1 MTRVS
6 KKEVLRMLFQQV
18 LNGLTNGSLYAL
30 MAVGVTMVYKS
41 LGMLNFAHGD
51 TMMIGTFLTLTFVQL
66 GLPFP
71 VAIVIGIAAAA
82 IIGFLLER
90 LILRRVQ
97 FSSFVNLLI
106 ATVGVSYVL
115 RNTAMVIWGTN
126 PQLFPSMF
134 PAGLINLGSFTITP
148 QSIGIILI
156 SLALIT
162 GLHFFF
168 TKVKVGK
175 CMTIA
180 SSDPEGAAMMGVN
193 VTHMRFLTFG
203 ISAGLAAIAGIMIAP
218 LTYARV
224 DMSATIGM
232 KAFAAAILGG
242 IGNLWGAL
250 LGGIILGIVEALGS
264 AYISTAYRDA
274 FSFIILFIVLFVKP
288 TGLLNKKIE
297 NKL

>member
-1 MTRVS
+1 
-6 KKEVLRMLFQQV
+6 MLFQQV

-51 TMMIGTFLTLTFVQL
+51 VMMVGTFITLTFTQM
-66 GLPFP
+66 GIPFYA
-71 VAIVIGIAAAA
+71 AIVLGIASAA
-82 IIGFLLER
+82 ILGFLLER
-90 LILRRVQ
+90 IILRKVK

-115 RNTAMVIWGTN
+115 RNTAMVIWGTS

-134 PAGLINLGSFTITP
+134 PAQLIRIGNFTITP

-162 GLHFFF
+162 GLHMFF

-175 CMTIA
+175 CMQLA
-180 SSDPEGAAMMGVN
+180 NSDPEGAAMMGVN
-193 VTHMRFLTFG
+193 VTYMRFLTFG

-250 LGGIILGIVEALGS
+250 LGGVILGIVEALGS

>member
-1 MTRVS
+1 
-6 KKEVLRMLFQQV
+6 MLFQQI

-30 MAVGVTMVYKS
+30 MAVGV
-41 LGMLNFAHGD
+41 
-51 TMMIGTFLTLTFVQL
+51 
-66 GLPFP
+66 
-71 VAIVIGIAAAA
+71 
-82 IIGFLLER
+82 
-90 LILRRVQ
+90 
-97 FSSFVNLLI
+97 
-106 ATVGVSYVL
+106 SYVL
-115 RNTAMVIWGTN
+115 RNASMVIWGTN

-134 PAGLINLGSFTITP
+134 PSELIEIGEFRITP
-148 QSIGIILI
+148 QSIGIIII
-156 SLALIT
+156 SLAIIT

-168 TKVKVGK
+168 TKVKIGK
-175 CMTIA
+175 CMQLA
-180 SSDPEGAAMMGVN
+180 NSDPEGAAMMGVN
-193 VTHMRFLTFG
+193 VTYMRFLTFG
-203 ISAGLAAIAGIMIAP
+203 ISAALACIAGVMIAP

-250 LGGIILGIVEALGS
+250 LGGIILGIVEAVGS

>member
-1 MTRVS
+1 MF
-6 KKEVLRMLFQQV
+6 FQQI

-51 TMMIGTFLTLTFVQL
+51 IMMVGTFFCLSFTIGL
-66 GLPFP
+66 GLPMWL
-71 VAIVIGIAAAA
+71 AVIIALAAAS
-82 IIGFLLER
+82 ILGFSLER
-90 LILRRVQ
+90 IILRRVK
-97 FSSFVNLLI
+97 FTSFVNLLI

-115 RNTAMVIWGTN
+115 RNSAMVIWGTN
-126 PQLFPSMF
+126 PQLFPTMF
-134 PAGLINLGSFTITP
+134 PEGVFTMGSFRITK
-148 QSIGIILI
+148 QAVGIII
-156 SLALIT
+156 VSFVIII
-162 GLHFFF
+162 GLHLFF
-168 TKVKVGK
+168 TRVKVGK
-175 CMTIA
+175 CMQLA
-180 SSDPEGAAMMGVN
+180 SSDPEGAQMMGIN
-193 VTHMRFLTFG
+193 VSKMRFLTFG
-203 ISAGLAAIAGIMIAP
+203 ISAVLATVAGIMIAP

-250 LGGIILGIVEALGS
+250 LGGVLLGIVEAVGS

-274 FSFIILFIVLFVKP
+274 FSFIVLFIVLFVKP

>member
-1 MTRVS
+1 
-6 KKEVLRMLFQQV
+6 MLFQQI

-51 TMMIGTFLTLTFVQL
+51 IMMVGTFITLTFITKL
-66 GLPFP
+66 GLPFYVSVP
-71 VAIVIGIAAAA
+71 LGIICAAGL
-82 IIGFLLER
+82 GFLLER
-90 LILRRVQ
+90 VI
-97 FSSFVNLLI
+97 LLI

-115 RNTAMVIWGTN
+115 RNASMVIWGTN

-134 PAGLINLGSFTITP
+134 PSELIEIGEFRITP
-148 QSIGIILI
+148 QSIGIIII
-156 SLALIT
+156 SLAIIT

-168 TKVKVGK
+168 TKVKIGK
-175 CMTIA
+175 CMQLA
-180 SSDPEGAAMMGVN
+180 NSDPEGAAMMGVN
-193 VTHMRFLTFG
+193 VTYMRFLTFG
-203 ISAGLAAIAGIMIAP
+203 ISAALACIAGVMIAP

-250 LGGIILGIVEALGS
+250 LGGIILGIVEAVGS

>member
-1 MTRVS
+1 MTRIL
-6 KKEVLRMLFQQV
+6 KKEVKVMLFQQI
-18 LNGLTNGSLYAL
+18 LNGLTNGSLYAV

-51 TMMIGTFLTLTFVQL
+51 TMMIGTFICLTLL
-66 GLPFP
+66 NIGCPFFIAIP
-71 VAIVIGIAAAA
+71 VGIACGALL
-82 IIGFLLER
+82 GFVLER

-134 PAGLINLGSFTITP
+134 PKGLIMIGNFLITP

-162 GLHFFF
+162 GLHLFF
-168 TKVKVGK
+168 TRVKVGK
-175 CMTIA
+175 CMQLA
-180 SSDPEGAAMMGVN
+180 SSDPEGAAMMGIN
-193 VTHMRFLTFG
+193 VSHMRFLTFG
-203 ISAGLAAIAGIMIAP
+203 ISAGLAAIAGVMIAP

-250 LGGIILGIVEALGS
+250 LGGLILGIVEALGA

-274 FSFIILFIVLFVKP
+274 FSFIVLFIVLFVKP

>member
-1 MTRVS
+1 
-6 KKEVLRMLFQQV
+6 MLFQQV

-51 TMMIGTFLTLTFVQL
+51 TMMIGTFITLTFVDM
-66 GLPFP
+66 GIPFYI
-71 VAIVIGIAAAA
+71 AILLGIASAAVL
-82 IIGFLLER
+82 GFLLER
-90 LILRRVQ
+90 IILRRVR

-106 ATVGVSYVL
+106 ATVSVSYVL
-115 RNTAMVIWGTN
+115 RNTGMVIWGTS
-126 PQLFPSMF
+126 PRLFPSMF
-134 PAGLINLGSFTITP
+134 PEQLIRLGNFNVTP
-148 QSIGIILI
+148 QSIGIILV
-156 SLALIT
+156 SLAIIT
-162 GLHFFF
+162 GLHLFF
-168 TKVKVGK
+168 TRVKVGK
-175 CMTIA
+175 CMQLA

-193 VTHMRFLTFG
+193 VSYMRFLTFG

-224 DMSATIGM
+224 DMSVTIGM

-250 LGGIILGIVEALGS
+250 LGGLILGIVEAVGA

-274 FSFIILFIVLFVKP
+274 FSFIILFLVLFVKP
-288 TGLLNKKIE
+288 TGLLNRKIE

>member
-1 MTRVS
+1 
-6 KKEVLRMLFQQV
+6 MLFQQV

-30 MAVGVTMVYKS
+30 MAVGVTMIYKS

-51 TMMIGTFLTLTFVQL
+51 TMMVGTFITLTFIQM
-66 GLPFP
+66 GIPFY
-71 VAIVIGIAAAA
+71 IAALMGIVCAA
-82 IIGFLLER
+82 VLGFLLER
-90 LILRRVQ
+90 IILRKVK

-115 RNTAMVIWGTN
+115 RNTGMVIWGTS

-134 PAGLINLGSFTITP
+134 PEKLIQIGSFNITP

-156 SLALIT
+156 SLAIIT
-162 GLHFFF
+162 GLHLFF
-168 TKVKVGK
+168 TRVKVGK
-175 CMTIA
+175 CMQLA
-180 SSDPEGAAMMGVN
+180 SSDAEGAAMMGVN
-193 VTHMRFLTFG
+193 VTYMRFLTFG

-250 LGGIILGIVEALGS
+250 LGGVILGIAEAVGA

-288 TGLLNKKIE
+288 TGLLKDRKSVV
-297 NKL
+297 

>member
-1 MTRVS
+1 
-6 KKEVLRMLFQQV
+6 MLFQQV

-51 TMMIGTFLTLTFVQL
+51 TMMIGTFITLTFVDM
-66 GLPFP
+66 GIPFYI
-71 VAIVIGIAAAA
+71 AILLGIASAAVL
-82 IIGFLLER
+82 GFLLER
-90 LILRRVQ
+90 IILRRVR

-106 ATVGVSYVL
+106 ATVSVSYVL
-115 RNTAMVIWGTN
+115 RNTGMVIWGTS
-126 PQLFPSMF
+126 PRLFPSMF
-134 PAGLINLGSFTITP
+134 PEQLIQLGNFNVTP
-148 QSIGIILI
+148 QSIGIILV
-156 SLALIT
+156 SLAIIT
-162 GLHFFF
+162 SLHLFF
-168 TKVKVGK
+168 TRVKVGK
-175 CMTIA
+175 CMQLA

-193 VTHMRFLTFG
+193 VSYMRFLTFG

-224 DMSATIGM
+224 DMSVTIGM

-250 LGGIILGIVEALGS
+250 LGGLILGIVEAVGA

-274 FSFIILFIVLFVKP
+274 FSFIILFLVLFVKP

>member
-1 MTRVS
+1 
-6 KKEVLRMLFQQV
+6 MLFQQV

-51 TMMIGTFLTLTFVQL
+51 TMMVGTFITLTFINMGV
-66 GLPFP
+66 PFYI
-71 VAIVIGIAAAA
+71 AALCGIACSTVL
-82 IIGFLLER
+82 GFLLER
-90 LILRRVQ
+90 AILRGVK

-106 ATVGVSYVL
+106 ATVGGSYVL
-115 RNTAMVIWGTN
+115 RNTGMVIWGTS

-134 PAGLINLGSFTITP
+134 PQTLLHIGSFTIAP

-156 SLALIT
+156 SLAIIT
-162 GLHFFF
+162 GMHLFF
-168 TKVKVGK
+168 TRVKVGK
-175 CMTIA
+175 CMQLA

-193 VTHMRFLTFG
+193 VTSMRFLTFG
-203 ISAGLAAIAGIMIAP
+203 ISAALACIAGIMIAP

-250 LGGIILGIVEALGS
+250 LGGVILGIVEAVCS
-264 AYISTAYRDA
+264 AYISTPYRDA
-274 FSFIILFIVLFVKP
+274 FSFIVLFIVLFVKP

>member
-1 MTRVS
+1 MGIVCAA
-6 KKEVLRMLFQQV
+6 
-18 LNGLTNGSLYAL
+18 GL
-30 MAVGVTMVYKS
+30 
-41 LGMLNFAHGD
+41 
-51 TMMIGTFLTLTFVQL
+51 
-66 GLPFP
+66 
-71 VAIVIGIAAAA
+71 
-82 IIGFLLER
+82 GFLLER
-90 LILRRVQ
+90 VILRKVK

-115 RNTAMVIWGTN
+115 RNASMVIWGTN

-134 PAGLINLGSFTITP
+134 PSELIEIGEFRITP
-148 QSIGIILI
+148 QSIGIIII
-156 SLALIT
+156 SLAIIT

-168 TKVKVGK
+168 TKVKIGK
-175 CMTIA
+175 CMQLA
-180 SSDPEGAAMMGVN
+180 NSDPEGAAMMGVN
-193 VTHMRFLTFG
+193 VTYMRFLTFG
-203 ISAGLAAIAGIMIAP
+203 ISAALACIAGVMIAP

-250 LGGIILGIVEALGS
+250 LGGIILGIVEAVGS

>member
-1 MTRVS
+1 
-6 KKEVLRMLFQQV
+6 
-18 LNGLTNGSLYAL
+18 
-30 MAVGVTMVYKS
+30 
-41 LGMLNFAHGD
+41 
-51 TMMIGTFLTLTFVQL
+51 
-66 GLPFP
+66 
-71 VAIVIGIAAAA
+71 
-82 IIGFLLER
+82 
-90 LILRRVQ
+90 
-97 FSSFVNLLI
+97 
-106 ATVGVSYVL
+106 
-115 RNTAMVIWGTN
+115 
-126 PQLFPSMF
+126 MF
-134 PAGLINLGSFTITP
+134 PQQLIKFGNFNITP

-156 SLALIT
+156 SFAIIL
-162 GLHFFF
+162 GLHLFF
-168 TKVKVGK
+168 TRVKVGK
-175 CMTIA
+175 CMQLA
-180 SSDPEGAAMMGVN
+180 SSDAEGAAMMGVN
-193 VTHMRFLTFG
+193 VAYMRFLTFG

-250 LGGIILGIVEALGS
+250 LGGIILGIVEAVGA

>member
-1 MTRVS
+1 
-6 KKEVLRMLFQQV
+6 MLFQQI

-51 TMMIGTFLTLTFVQL
+51 IMMVGTFITLTF
-66 GLPFP
+66 
-71 VAIVIGIAAAA
+71 IKIGIPFYIAILLGISCAAVL
-82 IIGFLLER
+82 GFLLER
-90 LILRRVQ
+90 IILRKVK

-115 RNTAMVIWGTN
+115 RNTGMVIWGTS

-134 PAGLINLGSFTITP
+134 PEKLIKIGNFNITP

-156 SLALIT
+156 SLAIIT
-162 GLHFFF
+162 GLHLLF
-168 TKVKVGK
+168 TRVKVGK
-175 CMTIA
+175 CMQLA

-193 VTHMRFLTFG
+193 VSYMRFLTFG
-203 ISAGLAAIAGIMIAP
+203 ISAALAAIAGSMIAP

-250 LGGIILGIVEALGS
+250 LGGVILGIVEAVGA

-274 FSFIILFIVLFVKP
+274 FSLIL
-288 TGLLNKKIE
+288 
-297 NKL
+297 

>member
-1 MTRVS
+1 
-6 KKEVLRMLFQQV
+6 MLFQQV

-51 TMMIGTFLTLTFVQL
+51 VMMVGTFITLTFSL
-66 GLPFP
+66 MGIPFY
-71 VAIVIGIAAAA
+71 VAIVLGIASAAVL
-82 IIGFLLER
+82 GFLLER
-90 LILRRVQ
+90 IILRKVKV
-97 FSSFVNLLI
+97 SSFVNLLI

-115 RNTAMVIWGTN
+115 RNTAMVVWGTS

-134 PAGLINLGSFTITP
+134 PAKLIRIGSFTITP

-162 GLHFFF
+162 GLHLFF
-168 TKVKVGK
+168 TRVKVGK
-175 CMTIA
+175 CMQLA
-180 SSDPEGAAMMGVN
+180 NSDPEGAAMMGVN
-193 VTHMRFLTFG
+193 VTYMRFLTFG

-250 LGGIILGIVEALGS
+250 LGGVILGIVEALGS

-274 FSFIILFIVLFVKP
+274 FSFIILFVVLFVKP

>member
-1 MTRVS
+1 
-6 KKEVLRMLFQQV
+6 
-18 LNGLTNGSLYAL
+18 
-30 MAVGVTMVYKS
+30 
-41 LGMLNFAHGD
+41 MLNFAHGD
-51 TMMIGTFLTLTFVQL
+51 IMMVGTFITLTFINL
-66 GLPFP
+66 GVPFYL
-71 VAIVIGIAAAA
+71 AA
-82 IIGFLLER
+82 ILGIVCAAGLGFLLER
-90 LILRRVQ
+90 AILRKVK

-115 RNTAMVIWGTN
+115 RNTAMVIWGTS

-134 PAGLINLGSFTITP
+134 SSTLIHIGDFTVTP
-148 QSIGIILI
+148 QSIGIIII
-156 SLALIT
+156 SLAIIT
-162 GLHFFF
+162 GMHLFF
-168 TKVKVGK
+168 TRVKVGK
-175 CMTIA
+175 CMVIA

-193 VTHMRFLTFG
+193 VSAMRFLTFG
-203 ISAGLAAIAGIMIAP
+203 ISAALACIAGIMIAP

-250 LGGIILGIVEALGS
+250 LGGLILGIVEAVGS

-274 FSFIILFIVLFVKP
+274 FSFIVLFIVLFVKP
-288 TGLLNKKIE
+288 TGLLNKKVE

>member
-1 MTRVS
+1 
-6 KKEVLRMLFQQV
+6 MLFQQV

-51 TMMIGTFLTLTFVQL
+51 VMMVGTFITLTISLMGITFY
-66 GLPFP
+66 
-71 VAIVIGIAAAA
+71 VAIVLGIASAAVL
-82 IIGFLLER
+82 GFLLER
-90 LILRRVQ
+90 IILRKVK

-115 RNTAMVIWGTN
+115 RNTAMVVWGTS

-134 PAGLINLGSFTITP
+134 PAKLIRIGSFTITP

-162 GLHFFF
+162 GLHLFF
-168 TKVKVGK
+168 TRVKVGK
-175 CMTIA
+175 CMQLA
-180 SSDPEGAAMMGVN
+180 NSDPEGAAMMGVN
-193 VTHMRFLTFG
+193 VTYMRFLTFG

-250 LGGIILGIVEALGS
+250 LGGVILGIVEALGS

-274 FSFIILFIVLFVKP
+274 FSFIILFVVLFVKP

>member
-1 MTRVS
+1 
-6 KKEVLRMLFQQV
+6 MLFQQV

-51 TMMIGTFLTLTFVQL
+51 VMMVGTFITLTFSL
-66 GLPFP
+66 MGIPFY
-71 VAIVIGIAAAA
+71 VAIVLGIASAAVL
-82 IIGFLLER
+82 GFLLER
-90 LILRRVQ
+90 IILRKVK
-97 FSSFVNLLI
+97 FSSFVNLLS

-115 RNTAMVIWGTN
+115 RNTAMVVWGTS

-134 PAGLINLGSFTITP
+134 PAKLIRIGSFTITP

-162 GLHFFF
+162 GLHLFF
-168 TKVKVGK
+168 TRVKVGK
-175 CMTIA
+175 CMQLA
-180 SSDPEGAAMMGVN
+180 NSDPEGAAMMGVN
-193 VTHMRFLTFG
+193 VTYMRFLTFG

-250 LGGIILGIVEALGS
+250 LGGVILGIVEALGS

-274 FSFIILFIVLFVKP
+274 FSFIILFVVLFVKP